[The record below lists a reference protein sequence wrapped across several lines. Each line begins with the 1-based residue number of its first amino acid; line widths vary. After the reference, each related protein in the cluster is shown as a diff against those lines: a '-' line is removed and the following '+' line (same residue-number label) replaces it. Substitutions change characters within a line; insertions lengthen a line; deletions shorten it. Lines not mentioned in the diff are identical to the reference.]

1 MEVKSKAPTLQCF
14 PKSSQMVSCHCWTT
28 SGNWISHG
36 TPSEMRA
43 APHKPTD
50 SVGLCGAARI
60 NTCHWWFQS
69 TKPQKESR
77 LPSDLARILSLILF
91 VLKVVGILLSWLDI
105 CKYDPFFHKW
115 KAYHIIHSNPFK
127 IVRVRDSC
135 FFTKWRNIL
144 VWRLT
149 KRCQGC
155 LVVPAVCTEH
165 RFAKMSTRRWW
176 AIIPRDFMTWCS
188 LSICG
193 WTPTEKWWGIPGYP
207 YRWWLFTSF
216 TFSCSQN
223 LTWNRR
229 CPKIHANF

>member
-1 MEVKSKAPTLQCF
+1 MEVKSKALTLQCF
-14 PKSSQMVSCHCWTT
+14 PKSSQMVSCDCWTT

-36 TPSEMRA
+36 TP
-43 APHKPTD
+43 

-69 TKPQKESR
+69 RKPQKESR

-91 VLKVVGILLSWLDI
+91 VLKVVGILLSRLDI
-105 CKYDPFFHKW
+105 CRYDPFFLRDGW
-115 KAYHIIHSNPFK
+115 KGHHIINSNPFK
-127 IVRVRDSC
+127 NVRVRDSC

-144 VWRLT
+144 VLRLT

-155 LVVPAVCTEH
+155 LPIAPVCTQH

-176 AIIPRDFMTWCS
+176 AIIPRGTQFVQTLWLGVHFPSVDEPQQM
-188 LSICG
+188 
-193 WTPTEKWWGIPGYP
+193 EKWWGMPGYP

-223 LTWNRR
+223 LTWNCR